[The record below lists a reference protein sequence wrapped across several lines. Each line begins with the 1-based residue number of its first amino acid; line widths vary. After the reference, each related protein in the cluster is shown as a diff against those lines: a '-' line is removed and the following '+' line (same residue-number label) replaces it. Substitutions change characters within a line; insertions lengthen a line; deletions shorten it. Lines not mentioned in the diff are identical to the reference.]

1 MRAVILNL
9 SKDAY
14 YQCMNVS
21 FLSNTKIGGVLDN
34 D

>member
-1 MRAVILNL
+1 MRAVISNL
-9 SKDAY
+9 FKDTY